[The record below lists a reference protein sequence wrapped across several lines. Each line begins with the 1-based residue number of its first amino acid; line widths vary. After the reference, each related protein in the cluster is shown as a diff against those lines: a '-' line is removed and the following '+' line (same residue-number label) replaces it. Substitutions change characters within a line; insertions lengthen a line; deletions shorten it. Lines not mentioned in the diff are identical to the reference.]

1 MKYIK
6 HIILTAMA
14 LVVMGNAWALQ
25 LHITTPSGQVTLEAE
40 PSDSFEQVKSRIEDK
55 ESTLGYKYLIQ
66 YQHLYYNN
74 IECNNTQTLNAVGI
88 TSGEYTLTMT
98 YDQPYKDGNTWVFTM
113 PYANQLLEVEYYD
126 TYILTLASNGNG
138 TVGFRPYATEL
149 ALDNI
154 PTTNDYF
161 VATDLT
167 GFVTS
172 TKEEALSWNDVPAT
186 GYVLLFYDVDI
197 HQNNYGDDF
206 HAIMFQNGSVTHDNI
221 TAAYTYSGIR
231 DFIQNNNGKVFYTT
245 QSTVLPAGVAAYKE
259 NNTVVANKY
268 NVVSG
273 TEVTVIATPDENYHF
288 VKWTDENNNVM
299 GTDAQLTFTITGDT
313 TAVANFAGNLYT
325 ISDIPQGWTVTANG
339 TTVTVTNGTAEIAEN
354 AEVVL
359 NPTTNVNLVRNV
371 TLTGSYSIV
380 QQSNGTWKFTM
391 PAANT
396 SVEVVYWNEPG
407 LAYSAARDTAFLD
420 IPNHTF
426 PTLTNNHNLDVHY
439 GSSNTS
445 VATVNT
451 DGSVTVLTYG
461 QTVIYAVHD
470 QSETDGYGYDSVFYT
485 LTIPVAMVTTS
496 ANVTTYY
503 HQFRGGSNES
513 YAIYS
518 WIHNNNSTM
527 TMLADVDYYGSIGL
541 PEGNTLTLDLNG
553 HGITFNGH
561 AFGLNNTVLTIVDT
575 TTTTTHYYTIQNN
588 LATVVD
594 EATYNAS
601 SDTKGTFTGGYIT
614 GGNHSNTSSIT
625 LTNESRL
632 DMYGGTII
640 GTTTSLAQNGGGVNI
655 QSQCTFRM
663 YGGNIIG
670 NRSKNGGGVFVNG
683 GTMEFYGGVISQN
696 FTDGAGSVYVYGSSS
711 KLIMSGGT
719 IANNTALW
727 GGAIM
732 ARGGGTV
739 TITGGTFSN
748 NLATGTAAKGGAL
761 TNYDANNNTAA
772 TFNISGALVFSGNMC
787 NNEAN
792 DVYLVGNV
800 KLNIP
805 DTATLSNT
813 TPIIIDMATPGVF
826 TNGLSGHG
834 DASKFTSGNAAY
846 AVTLTTDQ
854 EAQLS
859 RLYTLTMASGGNGTA
874 AVTTPLPD
882 NVTDN
887 NDGTYTVP
895 NGTEVTVK
903 ATANSDYHFVNW
915 TDEDNNVMGTDAQIT
930 LTITGDTTVQGNFD
944 RDFEGT
950 GTEDDPY
957 LIPSIEKWNL
967 LADKVKAGKTYEGK
981 YFRQT
986 ANIGPV
992 TKSVGYY
999 NNNDSYNKPFSGT
1012 YDGQGHYLELDYAS
1026 GDYTQ
1031 DAPFLSVNGATI
1043 KNLHTKGMITTKDK
1057 YAAGL
1062 ISRSNNYHKTTNVIN
1077 CRSSVEI
1084 RARNTEDQDG
1094 THGGFV
1100 GVARESMN
1108 IIGCVFDGKLVGQY
1122 GSYARSSGGFI
1133 GWTEQYASV
1142 HFKDCI
1148 FAPEIVSLGDSLSC
1162 TFSRARK
1169 DTSLHFTN
1177 CYYTQAFGNEQ
1188 GKQMDSITAGEF
1200 VTSLDFAG
1208 VDTVYTV
1215 SGITAYANNM
1225 GLKYGDILY
1234 AGNGDVVELSL
1245 SHADR
1250 TADGFSFNTYSA
1262 SNGGI
1267 INSTTLTMP
1276 DTSTVISANYNSTT
1290 PTTPGLT
1297 PEGEITVLGNKFV
1310 DEHGQIVGTPRI
1322 TEHGEFI
1329 DNGNITPPVHLIGKF
1344 SVSGTQ
1350 KVYFSPANLQ
1360 YTRTS
1365 TSVDWSTG
1373 TWSFLAHQYS
1383 SVETAANPYCTENY
1397 GDKTAVGLFGWG
1409 TWGESK
1415 TPNITSTSNA
1425 NYTWSTD
1432 FQGTLGGYS
1441 DWRTLTKDEWTYL
1454 LTTRATGVTVNST
1467 NNARY
1472 TLATINT
1479 GTSMVKGMIIFPDGF
1494 TGNNT
1499 DGVTWGTI
1507 NAASNYTTTCTT
1519 AGWNAL
1525 ESANCLFLP
1534 ATGWRAI
1541 NETINDCTRVEGINS
1556 WGYYWTNNAS
1566 NNSTLNAYVLKFDSQ
1581 DVEPDE
1587 LAIRRLGFSVRLV
1600 RNAE

>member
-1 MKYIK
+1 M
-6 HIILTAMA
+6 
-14 LVVMGNAWALQ
+14 VVMMGAGAQFTIHVN
-25 LHITTPSGQVTLEAE
+25 TPNGQTMTKEYGGGDG
-40 PSDSFEQVKSRIEDK
+40 PSVIKANIEDW
-55 ESTLGYKYLIQ
+55 SNGIYDDAH
-66 YQHLYYNN
+66 QHLFYNDEELDDSKQLFQLGFTGGN
-74 IECNNTQTLNAVGI
+74 
-88 TSGEYTLTMT
+88 SYTLTMT
-98 YDQPYKDGNTWVFTM
+98 YDQPYKNGNTWVFTM

-206 HAIMFQNGSVTHDNI
+206 HAIMFQNGSMTHDNI

-288 VKWTDENNNVM
+288 VNWTDEDNNVM
-299 GTDAQLTFTITGDT
+299 GTNAQLTLTITGDT
-313 TAVANFAGNLYT
+313 TAMANFAGNLYT

-426 PTLTNNHNLDVHY
+426 PTLTNNHNLDVRY

-485 LTIPVAMVTTS
+485 LTVPVAMVTTS

-503 HQFRGGSNES
+503 HQFGGGLDDS
-513 YAIYS
+513 YAIHS
-518 WIHNNNSTM
+518 WTKHNNNTM
-527 TMLADVDYYGSIGL
+527 TMLADVDYHGSIGL
-541 PEGNTLTLDLNG
+541 SSRTLTLDLNG
-553 HGITFNGH
+553 HGITFVGH
-561 AFGLNNTVLTIVDT
+561 AFGLDNTVLTIVDT

-696 FTDGAGSVYVYGSSS
+696 FTDGAGSVHVYGSSS

-761 TNYDANNNTAA
+761 TNYYSNNNTAA
-772 TFNISGALVFSGNMC
+772 TFNISGAPVFSGNMC

-792 DVYLVGNV
+792 DVYLVGDV

-915 TDEDNNVMGTDAQIT
+915 TDENSNVMGTDAQIT
-930 LTITGDTTVQGNFD
+930 LTITGDTTVQGNFG
-944 RDFEGT
+944 RDFEGS

-1177 CYYTQAFGNEQ
+1177 CYYTQAYGKEQ

-1267 INSTTLTMP
+1267 INGTTLTMP

-1290 PTTPGLT
+1290 PATPGLT
-1297 PEGEITVLGNKFV
+1297 PEGEVTVLGNKFV
-1310 DEHGQIVGTPRI
+1310 DEHGQIVGSPRI

-1383 SVETAANPYCTENY
+1383 SVETAANPYCTVNY

-1409 TWGESK
+1409 TWGEGK

-1534 ATGWRAI
+1534 ATGWRAK
-1541 NETINDCTRVEGINS
+1541 NMDNGDGSRVEGINTWS
-1556 WGYYWTNNAS
+1556 YYWTKDS
-1566 NNSTLNAYVLKFDSQ
+1566 YSTSDGYMLGFDGQNVKPS
-1581 DVEPDE
+1581 DHAEH
-1587 LAIRRLGFSVRLV
+1587 RFGFSVRLV

>member
-1 MKYIK
+1 
-6 HIILTAMA
+6 MA
-14 LVVMGNAWALQ
+14 VVMMGNAWALQ

-40 PSDSFEQVKSRIEDK
+40 SSDSFEQVKSRIEDK

-74 IECNNTQTLNAVGI
+74 IECNNTQTLYEVGI

-98 YDQPYKDGNTWVFTM
+98 YDQPYKNGNTWVFTM

-288 VKWTDENNNVM
+288 VNWTDEDNNVM
-299 GTDAQLTFTITGDT
+299 GTNAQLTLTITGDT
-313 TAVANFAGNLYT
+313 TAMANFAGNLYT
-325 ISDIPQGWTVTANG
+325 ISDIPQNWTVTANG

-359 NPTTNVNLVRNV
+359 NPTTNVNLVRSV

-407 LAYSAARDTAFLD
+407 LAYSAARDTTFLD

-426 PTLTNNHNLDVHY
+426 PTLTNNHNLDVRY

-561 AFGLNNTVLTIVDT
+561 AFGLDNTVLTIVDT

-640 GTTTSLAQNGGGVNI
+640 GTTTSLDQNGGGVNI

-696 FTDGAGSVYVYGSSS
+696 FTDGAGSVHVYGSSS

-748 NLATGTAAKGGAL
+748 NLATGTTAKGGAL
-761 TNYDANNNTAA
+761 TNYDANNNATA
-772 TFNISGALVFSGNMC
+772 TFNISGAPVFSGNKC

-874 AVTTPLPD
+874 AITTPLPD

-915 TDEDNNVMGTDAQIT
+915 TNENSNVMGTDAQIT
-930 LTITGDTTVQGNFD
+930 LTITGDTTVQGNFG
-944 RDFEGT
+944 RDFEGS

-1133 GWTEQYASV
+1133 GWTEQSASV

-1148 FAPEIVSLGDSLSC
+1148 FAPEIVSMGDSLSC

-1177 CYYTQAFGNEQ
+1177 CYYTQAYGKEQ
-1188 GKQMDSITAGEF
+1188 GKQMDSITAGEYI
-1200 VTSLDFAG
+1200 TSLAFAG
-1208 VDTVYTV
+1208 VETVYNV

-1225 GLKYGDILY
+1225 GLKYGDKFY

-1250 TADGFSFNTYSA
+1250 TADGFSFNSYSA

-1267 INSTTLTMP
+1267 INGTTLTMP

-1290 PTTPGLT
+1290 PTSPGLT

-1310 DEHGQIVGTPRI
+1310 DEYGQIVGSPRL

-1329 DNGNITPPVHLIGKF
+1329 DNGNSPQPVHLIGEF
-1344 SVSGTQ
+1344 SVGSNS

-1415 TPNITSTSNA
+1415 TPNLTSISNTD
-1425 NYTWSTD
+1425 YTWNTD
-1432 FQGTLGGYS
+1432 FSEPLGGYN

-1454 LTTRATGVTVNST
+1454 LNTRATGVTVNST

-1534 ATGWRAI
+1534 ATGWRAK
-1541 NETINDCTRVEGINS
+1541 NDGINDGVRVEGINS
-1556 WGYYWTNNAS
+1556 WGYYWTKELY
-1566 NNSTLNAYVLKFDSQ
+1566 STSEGYMLGFDGQNVKPS
-1581 DVEPDE
+1581 DHAE
-1587 LAIRRLGFSVRLV
+1587 RRFGFSVRLV

>member
-1 MKYIK
+1 MVMMMTGTWAMDIYI
-6 HIILTAMA
+6 HYENGTWPTGISSSFFNDAGDLIIDVEPTD
-14 LVVMGNAWALQ
+14 VMGAVKTKIQEKTGFVVSGMQ
-25 LHITTPSGQVTLEAE
+25 L
-40 PSDSFEQVKSRIEDK
+40 SFGNHSNLDDNNSFAGYNIQKL
-55 ESTLGYKYLIQ
+55 STLTLQ
-66 YQHLYYNN
+66 YTAP
-74 IECNNTQTLNAVGI
+74 IDPFVPVKQT
-88 TSGEYTLTMT
+88 
-98 YDQPYKDGNTWVFTM
+98 DGTWQFTM
-113 PYANQLLEVEYYD
+113 PD
-126 TYILTLASNGNG
+126 
-138 TVGFRPYATEL
+138 
-149 ALDNI
+149 
-154 PTTNDYF
+154 
-161 VATDLT
+161 
-167 GFVTS
+167 
-172 TKEEALSWNDVPAT
+172 
-186 GYVLLFYDVDI
+186 
-197 HQNNYGDDF
+197 
-206 HAIMFQNGSVTHDNI
+206 
-221 TAAYTYSGIR
+221 
-231 DFIQNNNGKVFYTT
+231 
-245 QSTVLPAGVAAYKE
+245 
-259 NNTVVANKY
+259 ANK
-268 NVVSG
+268 
-273 TEVTVIATPDENYHF
+273 
-288 VKWTDENNNVM
+288 
-299 GTDAQLTFTITGDT
+299 L
-313 TAVANFAGNLYT
+313 L
-325 ISDIPQGWTVTANG
+325 
-339 TTVTVTNGTAEIAEN
+339 
-354 AEVVL
+354 
-359 NPTTNVNLVRNV
+359 
-371 TLTGSYSIV
+371 
-380 QQSNGTWKFTM
+380 
-391 PAANT
+391 
-396 SVEVVYWNEPG
+396 EVVYWNEPG

-426 PTLTNNHNLDVHY
+426 PTLTNNHNLDVRY

-503 HQFRGGSNES
+503 HQFGGGSNES

-541 PEGNTLTLDLNG
+541 SSRTLTLDLNG

-561 AFGLNNTVLTIVDT
+561 AFGLDNTVLTIVDT

-640 GTTTSLAQNGGGVNI
+640 GTTTSLDKNGGGVNI

-696 FTDGAGSVYVYGSSS
+696 FTDGAGSVHVYGSSS

-732 ARGGGTV
+732 ACGGGTV

-761 TNYDANNNTAA
+761 TNYYSNNNTAA
-772 TFNISGALVFSGNMC
+772 TFNISGAPVFSGNKC
-787 NNEAN
+787 NNKAN

-859 RLYTLTMASGGNGTA
+859 RLYTLTLATNDNTMGT
-874 AVTTPLPD
+874 VTLVGTPAG
-882 NVTDN
+882 VTDN
-887 NDGTYTVP
+887 NDGTYTVID
-895 NGTEVTVK
+895 GTQVTVS
-903 ATANSDYHFVNW
+903 ATVTAIPAENFHLVNW
-915 TDEDNNVMGTDAQIT
+915 TDENNNVIGTDAQIT
-930 LTITGDTTVQGNFD
+930 LTITGDTTVQGNFE
-944 RDFEGT
+944 RDFEGS

-957 LIPSIEKWNL
+957 LIPSKEKWDL
-967 LADKVKAGKTYEGK
+967 LATRVGAGNSYEGK

-986 ANIGPV
+986 ADINQ
-992 TKSVGYY
+992 TNLQRVGNGY
-999 NNNDSYNKPFSGT
+999 PFSGI
-1012 YDGQGHYLELDYAS
+1012 YDGQGHSIPLAM
-1026 GDYTQ
+1026 
-1031 DAPFLSVNGATI
+1031 PFYIVDGATI
-1043 KNLHTKGMITTKDK
+1043 KNLHITGWRGGSKFD
-1057 YAAGL
+1057 AGL
-1062 ISRSNNYHKTTNVIN
+1062 IYRINQSDKTTNIIN
-1077 CRSSVEI
+1077 CRSSIEI
-1084 RARNTEDQDG
+1084 RSTASHDYDG
-1094 THGGFV
+1094 TNGGFV
-1100 GVARESMN
+1100 GVTNASIN
-1108 IIGCVFDGKLVGQY
+1108 FIGCVFDGKFVGQY
-1122 GSYARSSGGFI
+1122 GPYCRSNGGFI
-1133 GWTEQYASV
+1133 GWTDTSASV

-1148 FAPEIVSLGDSLSC
+1148 FAPEIVSMGDSLSC

-1177 CYYTQAFGNEQ
+1177 CYYTQAYGKEQ
-1188 GKQMDSITAGEF
+1188 GKQMDSITAGEYI
-1200 VTSLDFAG
+1200 TSLAFAG
-1208 VDTVYTV
+1208 VETVYNV

-1267 INSTTLTMP
+1267 INGTTLTMP

-1290 PTTPGLT
+1290 PTSPGLT
-1297 PEGEITVLGNKFV
+1297 PEGEVTVLGGKFV
-1310 DEHGQIVGTPRI
+1310 DEHGQIVGSPRI

-1329 DNGNITPPVHLIGKF
+1329 DYSGGATATVPDGAINGKF
-1344 SVSGTQ
+1344 TINADGNQ
-1350 KVYFSPANLQ
+1350 VYFSQGNLQ
-1360 YTRTS
+1360 ASNNTANSATGWIWSFAEHQYDYIGNNGANDKIDGAMTISEAGIIDLFSWNGNSS
-1365 TSVDWSTG
+1365 TSGDHYGIFSMDNNSYFGNMHPETLKNDWGHNAISNG
-1373 TWSFLAHQYS
+1373 GN
-1383 SVETAANPYCTENY
+1383 TA
-1397 GDKTAVGLFGWG
+1397 DM
-1409 TWGESK
+1409 
-1415 TPNITSTSNA
+1415 
-1425 NYTWSTD
+1425 
-1432 FQGTLGGYS
+1432 
-1441 DWRTLTKDEWTYL
+1441 WRTLTKDEWVYVFNNRNTASGVRYARANVNGCKGVIL
-1454 LTTRATGVTVNST
+1454 LPDDWNTSY
-1467 NNARY
+1467 Y
-1472 TLATINT
+1472 TL
-1479 GTSMVKGMIIFPDGF
+1479 
-1494 TGNNT
+1494 NNT
-1499 DGVTWGTI
+1499 NQEPTNYSADNYSANTI
-1507 NAASNYTTTCTT
+1507 SLSDWENS
-1519 AGWNAL
+1519 L
-1525 ESANCLFLP
+1525 ESHGAVFLP
-1534 ATGWRAI
+1534 AAGSRAYG
-1541 NETINDCTRVEGINS
+1541 NANS
-1556 WGYYWTNNAS
+1556 IILSSFNSAGNYWSSSSYSSDRAYSVYFS
-1566 NNSTLNAYVLKFDSQ
+1566 NTDSQ
-1581 DVEPDE
+1581 LSKNSYRKP
-1587 LAIRRLGFSVRLV
+1587 GFSVRLV
-1600 RNAE
+1600 MDVE

>member
-1 MKYIK
+1 MVMMMTGTWAMDIYI
-6 HIILTAMA
+6 HYENGTWPTGISSSFFNDAGDLIIDVEPTD
-14 LVVMGNAWALQ
+14 VMGAVKTKIQEKTGFVVSGMQ
-25 LHITTPSGQVTLEAE
+25 L
-40 PSDSFEQVKSRIEDK
+40 SFGNHSNLDDNNSFAGYNIQKL
-55 ESTLGYKYLIQ
+55 STLTLQ
-66 YQHLYYNN
+66 YTAPIDPFVPVKQAN
-74 IECNNTQTLNAVGI
+74 G
-88 TSGEYTLTMT
+88 
-98 YDQPYKDGNTWVFTM
+98 TWTFTM
-113 PYANQLLEVEYYD
+113 PNANQLL
-126 TYILTLASNGNG
+126 
-138 TVGFRPYATEL
+138 
-149 ALDNI
+149 
-154 PTTNDYF
+154 
-161 VATDLT
+161 
-167 GFVTS
+167 
-172 TKEEALSWNDVPAT
+172 
-186 GYVLLFYDVDI
+186 
-197 HQNNYGDDF
+197 
-206 HAIMFQNGSVTHDNI
+206 
-221 TAAYTYSGIR
+221 
-231 DFIQNNNGKVFYTT
+231 
-245 QSTVLPAGVAAYKE
+245 
-259 NNTVVANKY
+259 
-268 NVVSG
+268 
-273 TEVTVIATPDENYHF
+273 
-288 VKWTDENNNVM
+288 
-299 GTDAQLTFTITGDT
+299 
-313 TAVANFAGNLYT
+313 
-325 ISDIPQGWTVTANG
+325 
-339 TTVTVTNGTAEIAEN
+339 
-354 AEVVL
+354 
-359 NPTTNVNLVRNV
+359 
-371 TLTGSYSIV
+371 
-380 QQSNGTWKFTM
+380 
-391 PAANT
+391 
-396 SVEVVYWNEPG
+396 EVVYWNEPG

-426 PTLTNNHNLDVHY
+426 PTLTNSHNLDVHY

-451 DGSVTVLTYG
+451 DGSVTILTYG

-470 QSETDGYGYDSVFYT
+470 QSETDDYGYDSAFYT
-485 LTIPVAMVTTS
+485 LTIPVAKVTTS
-496 ANVTTYY
+496 DNVTTYY
-503 HQFRGGSNES
+503 HQFGGGLDDS
-513 YAIYS
+513 YAIHS
-518 WIHNNNSTM
+518 WTKHNNNTM
-527 TMLADVDYYGSIGL
+527 TMLADVDYHGSIGL
-541 PEGNTLTLDLNG
+541 SSRTLTLDLNG

-561 AFGLNNTVLTIVDT
+561 AFGLDNTVLTIVDT

-696 FTDGAGSVYVYGSSS
+696 FTDGAGSVHVYGSSS

-732 ARGGGTV
+732 ASGGGTV

-761 TNYDANNNTAA
+761 TNYYSNNNTAA
-772 TFNISGALVFSGNMC
+772 TFNISGAPVFSGNKC
-787 NNEAN
+787 NNKAN

-859 RLYTLTMASGGNGTA
+859 RLYTLTLASGGNGTTA
-874 AVTTPLPD
+874 ITTPLPD

-895 NGTEVTVK
+895 NGTEVTVT
-903 ATANSDYHFVNW
+903 ATPETDYHFVNW
-915 TDEDNNVMGTDAQIT
+915 TDEDNNVMGTDVQLT
-930 LTITGDTTVQGNFD
+930 LTITGDTTVQGNFG

-999 NNNDSYNKPFSGT
+999 NNNDSYIKPFSGT

-1133 GWTEQYASV
+1133 GWTEQSASV

-1148 FAPEIVSLGDSLSC
+1148 FAPEIVSMGDSLSC

-1177 CYYTQAFGNEQ
+1177 CYYTQAYGTEQ

-1267 INSTTLTMP
+1267 INGTTLTMP

-1290 PTTPGLT
+1290 PASPGLT
-1297 PEGEITVLGNKFV
+1297 PEGEVTVLGNKFV
-1310 DEHGQIVGTPRI
+1310 DEHGQIVDQPRI

-1329 DNGNITPPVHLIGKF
+1329 DYSGGATATVPDGAINGKF
-1344 SVSGTQ
+1344 TINADGNQ
-1350 KVYFSPANLQ
+1350 VYFSQGNLQ
-1360 YTRTS
+1360 ASNNTANSATGWIWSFAEHQYDYIGNNGANDKINGAMTISEAGIIDLFSWNGNSS
-1365 TSVDWSTG
+1365 TSGDHYGIFSMDNNSYFGNMHPETLKNDWGHNAISNG
-1373 TWSFLAHQYS
+1373 GN
-1383 SVETAANPYCTENY
+1383 TA
-1397 GDKTAVGLFGWG
+1397 DM
-1409 TWGESK
+1409 
-1415 TPNITSTSNA
+1415 
-1425 NYTWSTD
+1425 
-1432 FQGTLGGYS
+1432 
-1441 DWRTLTKDEWTYL
+1441 WRTLTKDEWVYVFNNRNTASGVRYARANVNGCKGVIL
-1454 LTTRATGVTVNST
+1454 LPDDWNTSY
-1467 NNARY
+1467 Y
-1472 TLATINT
+1472 TL
-1479 GTSMVKGMIIFPDGF
+1479 
-1494 TGNNT
+1494 NNT
-1499 DGVTWGTI
+1499 NQEPTNYSADNYSANTI
-1507 NAASNYTTTCTT
+1507 SLSDWENS
-1519 AGWNAL
+1519 L
-1525 ESANCLFLP
+1525 ESHGAVFLP
-1534 ATGWRAI
+1534 AAGSRAYG
-1541 NETINDCTRVEGINS
+1541 NANS
-1556 WGYYWTNNAS
+1556 IILSSFNSAGNYWSSSSYSSDRAYSVYFS
-1566 NNSTLNAYVLKFDSQ
+1566 NTDSQ
-1581 DVEPDE
+1581 LSKNSYRKP
-1587 LAIRRLGFSVRLV
+1587 GFSVRLV
-1600 RNAE
+1600 MDVE